1 MEYLKLDE
9 DFCSPAISCLTPP
22 RPFFPHTHT
31 CRFIALDTLVPVS
44 SWLAESCLS
53 LCVYECM
60 CTNVCAHSPSKACCS
75 ALLCWPGHVATLK
88 LLSERPVKLLR
99 SSTTLAVGSGNPSA
113 SCSLHT
119 HTHPSLLHFPLSVS
133 HVPPLMLTLAPFF
146 CVRRRRRPLF
156 LSVFVCR
163 LLSVFRAP
171 FLPPSLS
178 LSLFPSLCL
187 FLVLTAVSA

>member
-22 RPFFPHTHT
+22 PPARPFFPHTHT

-44 SWLAESCLS
+44 SWRAESCLS

-113 SCSLHT
+113 SCSLRTHT
-119 HTHPSLLHFPLSVS
+119 HTPLPASLPSLCLSCSPS
-133 HVPPLMLTLAPFF
+133 HAYT
-146 CVRRRRRPLF
+146 C
-156 LSVFVCR
+156 SVFLC
-163 LLSVFRAP
+163 S
-171 FLPPSLS
+171 PPSLS
-178 LSLFPSLCL
+178 SLSVCICLSPTLFFVLPFSLPLFRSLC
-187 FLVLTAVSA
+187 FPHSVCSSF